1 MRAKKPLPP
10 ERTAGEKL
18 TAREAVW
25 GLYIPLILSPTR
37 VGKGVKGKTK
47 GRAMTLR
54 ESRNRDALPGVVPLP
69 ERSGV
74 GFAI

>member
-1 MRAKKPLPP
+1 M
-10 ERTAGEKL
+10 
-18 TAREAVW
+18 
-25 GLYIPLILSPTR
+25 YIPLILSPTR
-37 VGKGVKGKTK
+37 VGKRVKGKTK

-74 GFAI
+74 GFAIKNKECRNGYICSGTKTYLRESVS